1 MIEARVGRRYARAL
15 FQIALE
21 DGSVDAIAS
30 ELAAVSEA
38 MAASKDLRQVLTFP
52 THSLELRRGVFGSI
66 ADRLG
71 TGPVVRNFVNLLL
84 ERNRMSAFDACLQS
98 FRARADEH
106 LGQVR
111 GEVVSARPL
120 STEQLDAVRSKLEQT
135 TGKQVLLE
143 VREDPALLGGL
154 VARVGNTVYD
164 GSLKTRLDGIQRAMS
179 DSTHG

>member
-15 FQIALE
+15 FEIALE
-21 DGSVDAIAS
+21 DGNVDAVIG
-30 ELAAVSEA
+30 ELEAVSSA
-38 MAASKDLRQVLTFP
+38 MATSSDLRELLTFP
-52 THSLELRRGVFGSI
+52 THSLELRRGVFGSV

-71 TGPVVRNFVNLLL
+71 TGPIVRNFVHLLL

-120 STEQLDAVRSKLEQT
+120 TADQLAAIQTKLEQT
-135 TGKQVLLE
+135 TGKRVLLE
-143 VREDPALLGGL
+143 TREDPTLLGGI
-154 VARVGNTVYD
+154 VARVGNTLYD